1 MKSCKVVYER
11 TGGKREQEFERELD
25 ALMEKHCMER
35 WASGCEID
43 TQMRDIAYR
52 QKEADQNP

>member
-1 MKSCKVVYER
+1 
-11 TGGKREQEFERELD
+11 
-25 ALMEKHCMER
+25 MER
-35 WASGCEID
+35 WASGCGIE